1 MKYNDNV
8 RSETSVIES
17 INIFKAT
24 LKQKAIKFI
33 PLKVSAPFHCSLMK
47 PAADHM
53 KNKIESTKFKNLKV
67 EIISNVTAEPEN
79 NTEKIKKLLIE
90 QIFSTVKWRESL
102 IKMSIENVNN
112 FIEVGP
118 GKVLTGM
125 VKRTLKN
132 VNCFSINSIADIKNL
147 SNEFKK

>member
-1 MKYNDNV
+1 MQDAVPVGKGSMIAVIGENINTIKELINSSLKKGSVCEIANDNAEG
-8 RSETSVIES
+8 RSIISGGVES

-90 QIFSTVKWRESL
+90 QIFFDG
-102 IKMSIENVNN
+102 KMA
-112 FIEVGP
+112 
-118 GKVLTGM
+118 GKPY
-125 VKRTLKN
+125 
-132 VNCFSINSIADIKNL
+132 
-147 SNEFKK
+147 